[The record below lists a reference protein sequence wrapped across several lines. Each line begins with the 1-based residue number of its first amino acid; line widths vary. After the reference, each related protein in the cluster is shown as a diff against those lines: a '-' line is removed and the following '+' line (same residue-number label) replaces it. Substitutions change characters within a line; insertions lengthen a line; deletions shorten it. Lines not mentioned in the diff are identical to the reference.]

1 MATNVLWSLGRVPK
15 MSDNHSLG
23 KLAKGEHRFGREKF
37 VMENIA
43 ASLVGTDMW
52 NAEVYGGLSVAS
64 RMSAT
69 IRQGRNTLKIRWA
82 FMRLNGIM
90 TGFLE
95 HFYLVLEG
103 KVPASD
109 TSAATEMP
117 SADRVERAMEGLWN
131 LHHAI
136 EGLYDTGVR
145 KGFRQRTLLRDQ
157 MATLEKNKELLV
169 DMIQWLS
176 QMTDSEEMTRINE
189 LFDLAEAEIE
199 RGETVALP

>member
-1 MATNVLWSLGRVPK
+1 
-15 MSDNHSLG
+15 
-23 KLAKGEHRFGREKF
+23 
-37 VMENIA
+37 
-43 ASLVGTDMW
+43 
-52 NAEVYGGLSVAS
+52 
-64 RMSAT
+64 
-69 IRQGRNTLKIRWA
+69 
-82 FMRLNGIM
+82 
-90 TGFLE
+90 
-95 HFYLVLEG
+95 
-103 KVPASD
+103 
-109 TSAATEMP
+109 
-117 SADRVERAMEGLWN
+117 MEGLWN